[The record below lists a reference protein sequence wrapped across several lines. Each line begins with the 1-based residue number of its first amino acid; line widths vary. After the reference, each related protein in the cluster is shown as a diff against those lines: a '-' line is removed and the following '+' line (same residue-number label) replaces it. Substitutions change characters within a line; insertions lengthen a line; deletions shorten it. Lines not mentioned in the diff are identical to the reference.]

1 LLVLKFTAPNVP
13 LTSTGMVGATMKP
26 RLSTDRPENAL
37 IESDMLEFCLFGK
50 TTVTYHNPTRRNT
63 YNGLEVDKIV

>member
-1 LLVLKFTAPNVP
+1 
-13 LTSTGMVGATMKP
+13 MVGATMKP